1 MVSEYDYVCILYFHI
16 LHITC
21 IDSNSA
27 ANRKLRTTLSA
38 GEVVSQ
44 PSKLSQFYMLV
55 TCKWRLSALLS
66 FLYLR
71 RREKVIVFFS
81 TCDSVDFHALLIK
94 QMQWPTDL
102 DGEKP
107 GATGDSEPAVDASKS
122 FEGFNAAAFE
132 QRHREGSTGV
142 PAVCKTLD
150 PLDWKF
156 TGVFGEDTPVYRLH
170 GKVPQHY
177 RKQVYND
184 FVSLS
189 HAKGKGAVLLCTDV
203 AARGLDLPQVD
214 WIVQYDPPCE
224 TTDYVHRVGRTARKG
239 LSGSALTM
247 LLPSESMYVHLLAS
261 HGLTLSPMSSASMF
275 VQTAQQ
281 EIPGAR
287 RFKNADEMVAV
298 ILQRRVERVVS
309 ANRPL
314 TDAATQA
321 FRSYVR
327 AYATHSADTKG
338 IFKVQSLHL
347 GHVAKSFALKD
358 KPKDLTGMGSGGGAK
373 GDVIGRIFNGEFASR
388 ERLEAM
394 KKEALAREKEKTER
408 VENNKREGEKKKRKR
423 ERVGEEVFS
432 DDESEGE
439 SESES
444 EEGLEGERESADE
457 GERDSED
464 ERESEEKDEEESEE
478 EGDSIQTK
486 AEDLVKASA
495 KLNKAKKSSIIPVKG
510 VKGKGKGKDAPV
522 SNGRT
527 WTVSR
532 SESVLGKRKLSFGKQ
547 AVKVAASGKF
557 RKSGG
562 YFRKKLR
569 SQMSSEFSAS

>member
-107 GATGDSEPAVDASKS
+107 GATGDSDSVDASKS

-394 KKEALAREKEKTER
+394 KKEALAREKEKAER
-408 VENNKREGEKKKRKR
+408 VENNKREGEKKRKR
-423 ERVGEEVFS
+423 ERDGEEVFS

-457 GERDSED
+457 G